1 MLILRREAEQDIK
14 SAYEWYEER
23 RPNLGKEFIDEVES
37 RIEKIDENP
46 DLYATL
52 YKNIRRALCKRFPYS
67 VYFVKAES
75 NVVVIGV
82 LHQRRNPA
90 VWQARK

>member
-14 SAYEWYEER
+14 AAYEWYEEQ
-23 RPNLGKEFIDEVES
+23 RPNLGKKFIDEVER
-37 RIEKIDENP
+37 RIEKVDENP
-46 DLYATL
+46 DLYATV
-52 YKNIRRALCKRFPYS
+52 YKDIRRGLCQRFPYS
-67 VYFVKAES
+67 VYFVKVE
-75 NVVVIGV
+75 NDVVVIGV

>member
-1 MLILRREAEQDIK
+1 MLLLRREAEQDIK
-14 SAYEWYEER
+14 AAYEWYEEQ

-37 RIEKIDENP
+37 RIEKVEENP
-46 DLYATL
+46 DLYAPV
-52 YKNIRRALCKRFPYS
+52 YKEIRRSLCKRFPYS
-67 VYFVKAES
+67 VYFVKAEDA
-75 NVVVIGV
+75 VVVIGV